1 MNMEILTIEHLAPYL
16 PYNISLQFIIREDV
30 VRTGVMTRL
39 LNYSHETHP
48 ERVAI
53 DNYDS
58 EHIWMFKPILKPMY
72 DLIGEIGLPSAIEDY
87 LRGKGVKRI
96 VDLPY
101 WAITYLLGENQ
112 SGHNFDVFGLI
123 EKGLAIDINTLDI

>member
-1 MNMEILTIEHLAPYL
+1 MKLELKHLAPYL
-16 PYNISLQFIIREDV
+16 PYELSILPNNYKTCGSGYGFYYKVLDIGCLSDLENRLED
-30 VRTGVMTRL
+30 
-39 LNYSHETHP
+39 
-48 ERVAI
+48 I
-53 DNYDS
+53 
-58 EHIWMFKPILKPMY
+58 KPILKPVE

-112 SGHNFDVFGLI
+112 EGYNFDVFGLI
-123 EKGLAIDINTLDI
+123 EKGLAVDINTI

>member
-1 MNMEILTIEHLAPYL
+1 MEILTIEHLAPYL
-16 PYNISLQFIIREDV
+16 PYNISLQFIIRKDV

-39 LNYSHETHP
+39 LNYSHETHT

-58 EHIWMFKPILKPMY
+58 EHIWMFKPILRPLEDLNKAIWQEINTVFDFSELKDY
-72 DLIGEIGLPSAIEDY
+72 DINFIPYSLFEFLIG
-87 LRGKGVKRI
+87 
-96 VDLPY
+96 
-101 WAITYLLGENQ
+101 N
-112 SGHNFDVFGLI
+112 HFDVFDLI